1 MEFEQ
6 PIINEKQDP
15 KIVIQTMTQKQKNK
29 ILFYSRNVKFGCR
42 SVEKMMPEWV
52 AEWEKKVSWPQNIKD
67 YELITKNELENDLGF
82 KLNKRNLLI
91 TFHPVTLEHNTSK
104 IQFGNLLYVLS
115 KQKNTKLIFTR
126 ANSDTFGQ
134 IINQMIKDYV
144 KIYSQSSIEVISLG
158 RLKYLSLLQF
168 VDAVVGNSSSG
179 IIEAPSFQIGTIN
192 IGDRQQGRLKA
203 ESVIDCPPTREG
215 IKLALKNLY
224 SSGFQKDLKHIKN
237 PYEKENG
244 IKIMLKA
251 TQEYLDNK
259 KELKKG
265 FFDLSFD
272 QNKK

>member
-1 MEFEQ
+1 
-6 PIINEKQDP
+6 
-15 KIVIQTMTQKQKNK
+15 
-29 ILFYSRNVKFGCR
+29 
-42 SVEKMMPEWV
+42 
-52 AEWEKKVSWPQNIKD
+52 
-67 YELITKNELENDLGF
+67 
-82 KLNKRNLLI
+82 
-91 TFHPVTLEHNTSK
+91 
-104 IQFGNLLYVLS
+104 
-115 KQKNTKLIFTR
+115 
-126 ANSDTFGQ
+126 
-134 IINQMIKDYV
+134 MIKDYV
-144 KIYSQSSIEVISLG
+144 KIYSQSSLEVISLG

-179 IIEAPSFQIGTIN
+179 TIEAPSFQIGTIN

-224 SSGFQKDLKHIKN
+224 SSRFQKDLKHIKN

-251 TQEYLDNK
+251 TQKYLDNK

>member
-1 MEFEQ
+1 M
-6 PIINEKQDP
+6 
-15 KIVIQTMTQKQKNK
+15 
-29 ILFYSRNVKFGCR
+29 
-42 SVEKMMPEWV
+42 
-52 AEWEKKVSWPQNIKD
+52 
-67 YELITKNELENDLGF
+67 ENDLGF

-134 IINQMIKDYV
+134 IINQIIKDYV
-144 KIYSQSSIEVISLG
+144 KIYSQSSLEVISLG